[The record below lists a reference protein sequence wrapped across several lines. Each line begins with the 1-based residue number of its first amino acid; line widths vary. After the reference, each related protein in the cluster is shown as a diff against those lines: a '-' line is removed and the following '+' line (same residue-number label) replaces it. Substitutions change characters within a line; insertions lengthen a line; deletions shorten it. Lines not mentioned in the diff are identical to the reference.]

1 MNRNKA
7 TAAYHLV
14 YVNKYAEDSVG
25 IGGLHTETS
34 VQPFKIQARVQCV
47 FMVLC
52 NRMEF

>member
-7 TAAYHLV
+7 IAAYH
-14 YVNKYAEDSVG
+14 VNKYAEDCVG

-34 VQPFKIQARVQCV
+34 VQPFKIQTRVQCI

-52 NRMEF
+52 NRMEL